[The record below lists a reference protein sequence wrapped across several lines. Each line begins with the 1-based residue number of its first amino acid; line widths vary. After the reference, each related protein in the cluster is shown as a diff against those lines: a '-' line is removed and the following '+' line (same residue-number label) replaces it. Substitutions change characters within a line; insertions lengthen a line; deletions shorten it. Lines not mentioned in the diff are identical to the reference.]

1 MRRLL
6 PVVVPAAGPRQPARA
21 VTWTAWA
28 AALRSQCARRHRE
41 ASAAAMAVV
50 EMDPRPMP
58 DQRRSADELPQ
69 PISVIQRQFRTSDF
83 SILAKLCGTAS
94 DSPHFW
100 RFFGTEFRPNDSG
113 LRCCP
118 PRPLV
123 ELLLGFFKRQPYRR
137 NHILEFLISTTLI
150 VNAKH
155 VFHFLLEGHQ
165 PGRHIEADAGRF
177 TCQAIGVVLQ
187 HLELRRLASL
197 SCFFDRRRDER
208 TNAIDR

>member
-94 DSPHFW
+94 DSGHFW
-100 RFFGTEFRPNDSG
+100 RFFGEELRPKPAG
-113 LRCCP
+113 LRCRP

-123 ELLLGFFKRQPYRR
+123 ELLLGFFKRQPHGR
-137 NHILEFLISTTLI
+137 NHILDFRIGATLI
-150 VNAKH
+150 VNAEH
-155 VFHFLLEGHQ
+155 ILHFLLQRHQ
-165 PGRHIEADAGRF
+165 PGRYIEADARRF
-177 TCQAIGVVLQ
+177 T
-187 HLELRRLASL
+187 R
-197 SCFFDRRRDER
+197 
-208 TNAIDR
+208 